1 MEVAVIGFN
10 HNLSPIKIREKV
22 FFTEAKKIEAT
33 TILLDKNIDEII
45 ILSTCNRSEIYV
57 VSDNIERAVH
67 IVKEFYLSFF
77 KDKTIDEY
85 VFSKINDEAVRH
97 IFQVCA
103 GFDSIVIGEDQI
115 LGQVKEALTT
125 AMALNG
131 SSKIL
136 NKLFREAITAA
147 KKIKTKAK
155 ISENPLSISYIGVK
169 KLRENI
175 KDLSNKKILVIGI
188 GKMGIL
194 ALTHLRENK
203 TGQIF
208 ICNKNKCKS
217 IDIWEKY
224 KDVEVVEYENL
235 KNIIN
240 EVDIIISAT
249 SSPHVIIK
257 EEDMKKNRDKA
268 LYILDLAMPRDID
281 ENIKNIPNILLY
293 DVDSLKTES
302 EENKIM
308 RETLLNENLSFIDE
322 CIDEFNIWKSSLK
335 ADKVLESMYIKCNN
349 IKEDTVS
356 YIYRKTNLS
365 VKDKKIIDK
374 MIESS
379 LKRLMREAVITLK
392 DTREEKKLNEYV
404 KVLNELFGF

>member
-33 TILLDKNIDEII
+33 TILTEKHINEVI
-45 ILSTCNRSEIYV
+45 ILSTCNRSEIYI
-57 VSDNIERAVH
+57 VSNDIERAVN
-67 IVKEFYLSFF
+67 IVKDFYISYFN
-77 KDKTIDEY
+77 DETIEKY
-85 VFSKINDEAVRH
+85 IFSKIKNHAVAH

-115 LGQVKEALTT
+115 LGQVKDALTT
-125 AMALNG
+125 SMELNG

-147 KKIKTKAK
+147 KKIKTQTKV
-155 ISENPLSISYIGVK
+155 SEKPLSISYIGVK
-169 KLRENI
+169 RLRESI
-175 KDLSNKKILVIGI
+175 SDLSDKKILVIGT

-194 ALTHLRENK
+194 ALTHIREYE

-208 ICNKNKCKS
+208 ICNRNNCKS
-217 IDIWEKY
+217 EDISEKI
-224 KDVEVVEYENL
+224 KDVEAVHYENF

-249 SSPHVIIK
+249 SSPHLIIK
-257 EEDMKKNRDKA
+257 EDDVDKNRDKP

-281 ENIKNIPNILLY
+281 ENIKNIPNYILY

-302 EENKIM
+302 EENKTM
-308 RETLLNENLSFIDE
+308 RKALLKENLSYIDE
-322 CIDEFNIWKSSLK
+322 CINEFNIWKRGIK
-335 ADKVLESMYIKCNN
+335 VDKVLESMSMKCSHIK
-349 IKEDTVS
+349 KDTLS
-356 YIYRKTNLS
+356 YIYRKTDLS
-365 VKDKKIIDK
+365 LKDKKIIDK
-374 MIESS
+374 MVESS

-392 DTREEKKLNEYV
+392 DTKEEEKVKEYV
-404 KVLNELFGF
+404 NLLNELFGF